1 VLGFLILYNAAR
13 ALTGIW
19 ALRTG
24 FDSGMNVGGAIA
36 KSWIP
41 GAIAR
46 VGPAAGFAIGLAL
59 PPVAVWYLRGIG
71 WAGAL
76 GTLAVAATGVA
87 VTRWYGA
94 ALTTVRFAL
103 LAVLLLVLFR
113 GVFP

>member
-1 VLGFLILYNAAR
+1 
-13 ALTGIW
+13 
-19 ALRTG
+19 
-24 FDSGMNVGGAIA
+24 
-36 KSWIP
+36 
-41 GAIAR
+41 
-46 VGPAAGFAIGLAL
+46 VGPAAGFEIGLAL

-71 WAGAL
+71 WSGAL